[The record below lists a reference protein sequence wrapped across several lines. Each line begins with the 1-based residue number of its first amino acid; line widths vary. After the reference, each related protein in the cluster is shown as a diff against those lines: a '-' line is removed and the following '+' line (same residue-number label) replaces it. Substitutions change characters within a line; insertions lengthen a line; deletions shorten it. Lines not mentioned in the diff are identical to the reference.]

1 MAAQVWQVQVAAPSM
16 ELATELVKGV
26 VEARLAAGGQIV
38 GPVTSAFWH
47 LGEFGT
53 GEEWQAILKTTEV
66 RYPELEKYIVEHHEW
81 TNPEITAIPIVAGL
95 APYLEWVER
104 ATSE

>member
-1 MAAQVWQVQVAAPSM
+1 MAEVWQVQVATGSGEA
-16 ELATELVKGV
+16 ATELLKGA
-26 VEARLAAGGQIV
+26 VEAKLAAGGQVV

-53 GEEWQAILKTTEV
+53 GEEWQAILKTTDE